1 MNKKNKVAIGI
12 GGSLIVLIIGIIC
25 FLVGGYLAGWDIIGW
40 LTSGQ
45 AYFVYGLLII
55 ILISLVGLLIYNKV
69 MKK

>member
-1 MNKKNKVAIGI
+1 MKKKNKVAIGI
-12 GGSLIVLIIGIIC
+12 GGSLMVLIIGIIC
-25 FLVGGYLAGWDIIGW
+25 FFVGGYLAGRDIIGW

-55 ILISLVGLLIYNKV
+55 ILITLVGLLVYNKV